1 MRLTEESGRA
11 ILKRIKRTS
20 GGDLP
25 VNLLKTKLNW
35 QDFEFQVLYC
45 VHDRET
51 DVRNSHSHDDYYEL
65 VVVREGNASHGFGGA
80 KNRIGPGDVFLILP
94 GETHYYAEAR
104 KLGIYNILFSR
115 HFFAQLLAE
124 FQGAAE
130 IEAYLGL
137 PNASSPKPRSLEIR
151 HFDQRLLFQITELL
165 DEILLE
171 EKENRSGARLMVLGN
186 ALKLLTLI
194 CRHAKKNA
202 AVQSGDAAGKIHG
215 MVRELDRSF
224 AEEWSL
230 RSMAEAS
237 GFSIGGFRQQFRR
250 IIGEPPVAWLLS
262 LRLEKA
268 AHLLRSS
275 TLPVADVA
283 ERCGFHDSNYFSR
296 QFHRKFGCSPRRFR
310 QRDAAQ

>member
-1 MRLTEESGRA
+1 M
-11 ILKRIKRTS
+11 
-20 GGDLP
+20 
-25 VNLLKTKLNW
+25 NLLKTKLNW

-45 VHDRET
+45 IHDRES
-51 DVRNSHSHDDYYEL
+51 DVRNSHSHDDYHEL
-65 VVVREGNASHGFGGA
+65 VVVREGSASHGFGGI

-94 GETHYYAEAR
+94 GENHYYAEAR

-124 FQGAAE
+124 FQGSAE

-137 PNASSPKPRSLEIR
+137 PGEANPAPRTLEIR
-151 HFDQRLLFQITELL
+151 HFDQRLFFQITELL

-194 CRHAKKNA
+194 CRCAKRNA
-202 AVQSGDAAGKIHG
+202 AAESGDAACKINRI
-215 MVRELDRSF
+215 VSELNRTF
-224 AEEWSL
+224 AEEWTL
-230 RSMAEAS
+230 QSMAEAS
-237 GFSIGGFRQQFRR
+237 GFSVGGFRQQFRR
-250 IIGEPPVAWLLS
+250 LVGESPVAWLLS

-275 TLPVADVA
+275 SLPVADVA
-283 ERCGFHDSNYFSR
+283 EVCGFRDSNYFSR
-296 QFHRKFGCSPRRFR
+296 QFHRKFGCPPRTFR
-310 QRDAAQ
+310 QRARQ